1 MPTVAEQLKDLAELL
16 EKGLLTR
23 DQFEVQ
29 RDQLLAESQ
38 SGAAPTS
45 SSTTVTPAVTDD
57 LTGQRIGEYRLDRKL
72 GEGGMGAVYKASH
85 TSLDQQVA
93 VKVLDPALARSPEVR
108 ERFLQEANIQLRLQH
123 PGIVRVLTASTEGPH
138 LALVMEYV
146 DGLSLAQ
153 VIERRRALPV
163 DDAHGLFRQVLA
175 AVGVAH
181 SRGVVHRDIKPSN
194 IMVQADGTARVMDF
208 GIAKVVGGQKLTRT
222 GTVMGSAH
230 YMSPEQIMGS
240 RDVDHRT
247 DIYSLGITFYEVL
260 TGQTPFESVG
270 GDSTDSDFLIKLA
283 HKEQAPA
290 DPRTVRGDL
299 PGVVSEALLKALA
312 KAPRER
318 FGSCEEFAEALVR
331 PVVEPPPPVPETPPK
346 SPSRPDPALSPW
358 AEQTP
363 ASPGRTE
370 PAAPPRPQT
379 APAPR
384 KRFILI
390 EAGEFQMGSPETEEG
405 RSNDEI
411 LHTVKIHRP
420 FRIGSTPIT
429 QAQWES
435 VMGTNPSR
443 FHGEDLPV
451 EQVSWFDAVRFCIA
465 LSEKLGRIPPY
476 RVDGNSVEWI
486 DDADGYRLPTE
497 AEWEYAARAGGSHV
511 YAGSDVAGSV
521 AWYGDNSGKA
531 THPVAGKQPNAWDLH
546 DMSGNVWE
554 WCWDW
559 SGDYPT
565 GTAVDP
571 TGPTSGDGRVQRGG
585 SWRNAARWVR
595 CACRVRNSPGVR
607 GDLYG
612 FRVVLPAPR

>member
-230 YMSPEQIMGS
+230 YMSPEQIVGS
-240 RDVDHRT
+240 KDVDHRT

-260 TGQTPFESVG
+260 TERTPFEG
-270 GDSTDSDFLIKLA
+270 MEGDSTDADFMIKLA
-283 HKEQAPA
+283 HKEQPPP
-290 DPRTVRGDL
+290 DPRSLRGDL
-299 PGVVSEALLKALA
+299 PREVSEGLLKALA

-318 FGSCEEFAEALVR
+318 FGSCEEFAGALVR
-331 PVVEPPPPVPETPPK
+331 PMERAPVPAPMEAPPV
-346 SPSRPDPALSPW
+346 RP
-358 AEQTP
+358 
-363 ASPGRTE
+363 E
-370 PAAPPRPQT
+370 PAAPPRPRI
-379 APAPR
+379 APALDDGLM
-384 KRFILI
+384 LI

-405 RSNDEI
+405 RGTDER
-411 LHTVKIHRP
+411 LHTVTISRP
-420 FRIGSTPIT
+420 FRIGSTPVT
-429 QAQWES
+429 QAQWEA
-435 VMGTNPSR
+435 VMGTNPS
-443 FHGEDLPV
+443 FIKGSGHPV
-451 EQVSWFDAVRFCIA
+451 ECVSWFDAVEFCNK
-465 LSEKLGRIPPY
+465 LSEAEGRRPAYDWLDKQEGWWVFKEIV
-476 RVDGNSVEWI
+476 RDVRWDRTAN
-486 DDADGYRLPTE
+486 GYRLPTE

-511 YAGSDVAGSV
+511 FAGSDNVHSV
-521 AWYGDNSGKA
+521 AWCDADSDGR
-531 THPVAGKQPNAWDLH
+531 THTVGQKQPNAWGLH

-554 WCWDW
+554 WVWDW
-559 SGDYPT
+559 KGRYPT
-565 GTAVDP
+565 RTVTDP
-571 TGPTSGDGRVQRGG
+571 TGPTSGVCRGVRGG
-585 SWRNAARWVR
+585 GWRDSAHGVR
-595 CACRVRNSPGVR
+595 CANRNWDLPVNRWINR
-607 GDLYG
+607 GG
-612 FRVVLPAPR
+612 FRVVLPLPC